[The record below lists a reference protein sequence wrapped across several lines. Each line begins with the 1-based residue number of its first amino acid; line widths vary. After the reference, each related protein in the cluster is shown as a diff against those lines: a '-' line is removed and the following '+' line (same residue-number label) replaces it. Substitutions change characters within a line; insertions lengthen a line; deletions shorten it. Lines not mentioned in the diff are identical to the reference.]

1 MDDWEISFY
10 AARARGLRRD
20 LAALVPLAVND
31 DDLAAVLR
39 AQQWAD
45 GIVRLNDDAP

>member
-1 MDDWEISFY
+1 MDDWEIGYY

-31 DDLAAVLR
+31 DDRAALQR
-39 AQQWAD
+39 AQEWAD
-45 GIVRLNDDAP
+45 GIVRLNDDVA